1 MYIFAF
7 YTLVTMKER
16 ALGYID
22 VNLGFRSLFL
32 CAIVRQ
38 PIDWWKWRPSLQQ
51 DSFEYWGWDE
61 FEIGSFHSS
70 KKWHI
75 CFLLFYSE
83 KKRLQ
88 FFCFGCF
95 PPWNGI
101 RIGSFFASVG
111 LVALPKVQ
119 QSTLKLKKGD
129 SIDLQKGK
137 SGGLSDC
144 PMGYCHHFSG
154 WMLEEDLEL

>member
-16 ALGYID
+16 VLGYID
-22 VNLGFRSLFL
+22 VKSASGIYFYVQSSGNLSIGGNGVLPFNK
-32 CAIVRQ
+32 IV
-38 PIDWWKWRPSLQQ
+38 LN
-51 DSFEYWGWDE
+51 
-61 FEIGSFHSS
+61 IGSGMNLKSGVFTAPRSGTYS
-70 KKWHI
+70 FSFSILKNGYI
-75 CFLLFYSE
+75 FSFLDVSL
-83 KKRLQ
+83 RV
-88 FFCFGCF
+88 
-95 PPWNGI
+95 NGI
-101 RIGSFFASVG
+101 RIGNFFAGVG
-111 LVALPKVQ
+111 LVALPIVQ